1 MTTVAELRE
10 ISENSRRKDEIHQWD
25 IYDLKNDYDVQI
37 LELIDIITK
46 AYTCGPEIGREVAS
60 NRRNSIAARL
70 QKSVEDTSFDY
81 RD

>member
-1 MTTVAELRE
+1 MTTVTELRE

-46 AYTCGPEIGREVAS
+46 AYLCGPEIGREVAD
-60 NRRNSIAARL
+60 NRRKRIAERL
-70 QKSVEDTSFDY
+70 QKSADEIEFNY